1 MKRIKQER
9 QLVGSFYFR
18 FPDGE
23 SGADVFDRATGFI
36 DTLFR
41 SFESH
46 WSQPP
51 QNIVIVTHG
60 LFMRLFLMRY
70 YRKPVEWF
78 HQVRTHKDHEP
89 ALSHSCICLCDII
102 VVVFYACFITCRRGT
117 PAIATFL

>member
-1 MKRIKQER
+1 VGGKAEMKRFKQER

-18 FPDGE
+18 FPNGE

-36 DTLFR
+36 QTLFR

-46 WSQPP
+46 WRQPP

-78 HQVRTHKDHEP
+78 HQVR
-89 ALSHSCICLCDII
+89 A
-102 VVVFYACFITCRRGT
+102 A
-117 PAIATFL
+117 